1 MYSSQLDRYDIAMHS
16 SRVEYYMSI
25 VSNKHNHNVSGK
37 KTLSVERHANNNS
50 FLSHCVSIA
59 LMQEYIWEKFLGI
72 QFVDITC

>member
-37 KTLSVERHANNNS
+37 KRGVLRGMTIIIVFSV
-50 FLSHCVSIA
+50 IA
-59 LMQEYIWEKFLGI
+59 YPLL
-72 QFVDITC
+72 